1 MEILLFAALCFAA
14 GFGAGAWVG
23 IGEASRI
30 IAELQSEFG
39 DEWEDEYDRTA

>member
-1 MEILLFAALCFAA
+1 MTLLLFAALCFAA

-30 IAELQSEFG
+30 IAELQSELG
-39 DEWEDEYDRTA
+39 DGWEDEYD